1 MMITYSEL
9 IAYQQDRRKWR
20 YLKWLLITALFIL
33 APVCRADSITDVAST
48 LRADVSIPFRYGVA
62 TDLATNLLDA
72 QASATYAGIVSLA
85 LSIDA
90 VVRAIGIDNTA
101 WVGWASTDPIT
112 WLQSTIAI
120 DPGAT
125 IGITPNALWFG
136 DVAVA
141 TVEPS
146 TLIYL
151 LVGLAGLAIGY
162 YVVCW
167 AFRRLR
173 ESEAPPVISTDYGP
187 TTEWARKQAALQMR
201 FDPDVKRI
209 VEDALT
215 ERLGSTEAGIA
226 ESMRRY
232 PECYRKD

>member
-1 MMITYSEL
+1 MRHLAI
-9 IAYQQDRRKWR
+9 
-20 YLKWLLITALFIL
+20 LFLIL
-33 APVCRADSITDVAST
+33 APICRADSITDVAST

-72 QASATYAGIVSLA
+72 QSLATYASTLSLD

-101 WVGWASTDPIT
+101 WIGWASTDPIT

-125 IGITPNALWFG
+125 IGISPSALWFG
-136 DVAVA
+136 EQAVA
-141 TVEPS
+141 TLEPG
-146 TLIYL
+146 TWMLIL
-151 LVGLAGLAIGY
+151 VSLVGFAIGY
-162 YVVCW
+162 YGW
-167 AFRRLR
+167 RWLR
-173 ESEAPPVISTDYGP
+173 THTEPPPPVVMTEYGP

-215 ERLGSTEAGIA
+215 ERLGSAEAGIA
-226 ESMRRY
+226 ESRRRY
-232 PECYRKD
+232 PECYTKE